1 MSKRRAVI
9 LAVTIEGLTQAEAAR
24 RYEVSESFVS
34 RLLTRYRDEGDTA
47 FEPRSRR
54 PRTSPTAIADAT
66 VELIVN
72 LRKDLTDRGLDAGPE
87 TIAWH
92 LERTHGIT
100 VSRSTIRRRL
110 LDAGMITPE
119 PKKRPRSSFT
129 RFVAELPNEC
139 WQSDFTHWRLAD
151 GTDTEILTW
160 LDDHSRYAL
169 SVTAHRRVTGAIVAN
184 TFQQTAA
191 QHGFPASVLTDN
203 GMVYTTRFAGGR
215 GGRNQ
220 LESLLVDLEIEQK
233 HSRPNHPTTCG
244 KVERFQQTL
253 QRWLSACGPID
264 TIEQLQQHIDLF
276 VAVYNLD
283 RPHRALRTTPAVTY
297 NLAAQGHPRRVQR
310 RHPPP
315 RPPRPHRQDR
325 RPLTTPSG
333 PHAPHRHRPSACR
346 QDRPHAHRRP
356 RHPRHRQDHRRD
368 PPPPHPRPHPRL
380 PTPTEMNKDR
390 TPAAGSVLADVS
402 RHHRAEWVGFEP
414 TEGVNPHFLSR
425 EAPSA

>member
-9 LAVTIEGLTQAEAAR
+9 LAVTVEGLTQAEAAR

-34 RLLTRYRDEGDTA
+34 RLLTRYRTEGEAA
-47 FEPRSRR
+47 FEPRSRQPLR
-54 PRTSPTAIADAT
+54 SPSAVPDAT
-66 VELIVN
+66 VELILN

-92 LERTHGIT
+92 LERSHGLT

-119 PKKRPRSSFT
+119 PKKRPKSSFI

-184 TFQQTAA
+184 TFQETAA

-220 LESLLVDLEIEQK
+220 LETLLVDLEIEQK

-264 TIEQLQQHIDLF
+264 TIEHLQHHIDLF

-283 RPHRALRTTPAVTY
+283 RPHRALRSTPAVTY
-297 NLAAQGHPRRVQR
+297 HLLPKATPR
-310 RHPPP
+310 
-315 RPPRPHRQDR
+315 
-325 RPLTTPSG
+325 
-333 PHAPHRHRPSACR
+333 
-346 QDRPHAHRRP
+346 
-356 RHPRHRQDHRRD
+356 
-368 PPPPHPRPHPRL
+368 
-380 PTPTEMNKDR
+380 
-390 TPAAGSVLADVS
+390 GSS
-402 RHHRAEWVGFEP
+402 TGTHHRIRHDRVDKTGA
-414 TEGVNPHFLSR
+414 LSLR
-425 EAPSA
+425 RAGRMHHIGIGRAHAGKTVLMLIDDLDIRVIDKTTGEILRHLTLDPSRDYQPRQK

>member
-9 LAVTIEGLTQAEAAR
+9 LAVTVEGLSQADAAR

-34 RLLTRYRDEGDTA
+34 RLLTRYRDEGEAA

-54 PRTSPTAIADAT
+54 PHTSPTATPDST

-72 LRKDLTDRGLDAGPE
+72 LRKDLADQGLDAGPT

-92 LERTHGIT
+92 LRQRHGLT
-100 VSRSTIRRRL
+100 VSNATIRRRL

-119 PKKRPRSSFT
+119 PKKRPRSSFI
-129 RFVAELPNEC
+129 RFAAELPNEC

-169 SVTAHRRVTGAIVAN
+169 SVTAHRRITGPIVTA
-184 TFQQTAA
+184 TFRETAA
-191 QHGFPASVLTDN
+191 QHGYPASVLTDN
-203 GMVYTTRFAGGR
+203 AMVYTTRFAGGR
-215 GGRNQ
+215 GGRNH
-220 LESLLVDLEIEQK
+220 LETLLVDLEIEQK

-253 QRWLSACGPID
+253 QRWLAARDPAD
-264 TIEQLQQHIDLF
+264 TIEALQHHIDLF

-297 NLAAQGHPRRVQR
+297 KLLPKAAPRGSSAGTHHRVRHDRVDKTGALSLR
-310 RHPPP
+310 RAGRMHHIASDAPTPARP
-315 RPPRPHRQDR
+315 SSCSSTTSTSASSTRPPARSSASSPSTPPATTNHAENEQAPNPNCRFGPCRCLATSHWWRGQDLNLR
-325 RPLTTPSG
+325 PSG
-333 PHAPHRHRPSACR
+333 HERL
-346 QDRPHAHRRP
+346 HRRS
-356 RHPRHRQDHRRD
+356 
-368 PPPPHPRPHPRL
+368 RPIR
-380 PTPTEMNKDR
+380 
-390 TPAAGSVLADVS
+390 
-402 RHHRAEWVGFEP
+402 
-414 TEGVNPHFLSR
+414 
-425 EAPSA
+425 